1 MLNHSVQSLLISI
14 YYHVLKSHN
23 NKNNLNNENKKKK
36 QSETTPE
43 IYAKKNSFTQF
54 FSYK

>member
-43 IYAKKNSFTQF
+43 IYAKKNSFTQI

>member
-36 QSETTPE
+36 TIRNYSRNICEE
-43 IYAKKNSFTQF
+43 K
-54 FSYK
+54 